1 MTSGFFYF
9 CYNKTSRGRGKIGPE
24 TFRIVS
30 RRAINRIKSIGQYIP
45 YRKAVY
51 SNCGLNTAVMN
62 YRSLEKGKRKNQYV
76 GERFS
81 LAFDSFIYF
90 TNAMETVSAVMSFMA
105 LGFFGVFALL
115 TIILK
120 YLSVMLN
127 LIFKKQRYLIMDIEK
142 VVKG

>member
-1 MTSGFFYF
+1 
-9 CYNKTSRGRGKIGPE
+9 
-24 TFRIVS
+24 
-30 RRAINRIKSIGQYIP
+30 
-45 YRKAVY
+45 
-51 SNCGLNTAVMN
+51 MN

-90 TNAMETVSAVMSFMA
+90 TNAMETVSAVICGIFLLLSVGMRIFVAKDLIFHNVVVEGWISTMSFRA

-120 YLSVMLN
+120 PLHAFSKVNMALCVN
-127 LIFKKQRYLIMDIEK
+127 MKIQIFKQFGVRYSI
-142 VVKG
+142 

>member
-1 MTSGFFYF
+1 MRYFFIVVCRNGYF
-9 CYNKTSRGRGKIGPE
+9 VAKDLIFHN
-24 TFRIVS
+24 
-30 RRAINRIKSIGQYIP
+30 
-45 YRKAVY
+45 AVVEGWI
-51 SNCGLNTAVMN
+51 ST
-62 YRSLEKGKRKNQYV
+62 
-76 GERFS
+76 
-81 LAFDSFIYF
+81 
-90 TNAMETVSAVMSFMA
+90 MSFMA

>member
-1 MTSGFFYF
+1 
-9 CYNKTSRGRGKIGPE
+9 
-24 TFRIVS
+24 
-30 RRAINRIKSIGQYIP
+30 
-45 YRKAVY
+45 
-51 SNCGLNTAVMN
+51 MN

-90 TNAMETVSAVMSFMA
+90 TNAMETVSAVICGIFLLLSVGMGIFVAKDLIFHNAVVEGWISTMSFMA
-105 LGFFGVFALL
+105 LGFFALL

>member
-1 MTSGFFYF
+1 
-9 CYNKTSRGRGKIGPE
+9 
-24 TFRIVS
+24 
-30 RRAINRIKSIGQYIP
+30 
-45 YRKAVY
+45 
-51 SNCGLNTAVMN
+51 MN
-62 YRSLEKGKRKNQYV
+62 YRSLEKGKRKKQYA
-76 GERFS
+76 GERLS

-90 TNAMETVSAVMSFMA
+90 TNAMETVSAVINRRYGFNKTNSGIFLLLSVGMGIFVAKDLIFHNAVVEGWISTMSFMA

>member
-1 MTSGFFYF
+1 
-9 CYNKTSRGRGKIGPE
+9 
-24 TFRIVS
+24 
-30 RRAINRIKSIGQYIP
+30 
-45 YRKAVY
+45 
-51 SNCGLNTAVMN
+51 MN
-62 YRSLEKGKRKNQYV
+62 YRSLEKGKRKKQYA
-76 GERFS
+76 GERLS

-90 TNAMETVSAVMSFMA
+90 TNAMETVSAVICGIFLLLSVGMGIFVAKDLIFHNAVMEGWISTMSFMA

>member
-1 MTSGFFYF
+1 
-9 CYNKTSRGRGKIGPE
+9 
-24 TFRIVS
+24 
-30 RRAINRIKSIGQYIP
+30 
-45 YRKAVY
+45 
-51 SNCGLNTAVMN
+51 MN
-62 YRSLEKGKRKNQYV
+62 YRSLEKGKRKKQYA
-76 GERFS
+76 GERLS

-90 TNAMETVSAVMSFMA
+90 TNAMETVSAVICGIFLLLSVGMGIFVAKDLIFHNAVVEGWISTMS
-105 LGFFGVFALL
+105 LL

>member
-1 MTSGFFYF
+1 
-9 CYNKTSRGRGKIGPE
+9 
-24 TFRIVS
+24 
-30 RRAINRIKSIGQYIP
+30 
-45 YRKAVY
+45 
-51 SNCGLNTAVMN
+51 
-62 YRSLEKGKRKNQYV
+62 
-76 GERFS
+76 
-81 LAFDSFIYF
+81 
-90 TNAMETVSAVMSFMA
+90 METVSAAICGIFLLLSVGMGIFVAKDLIFHNAVVEGWISTMSFMA